1 MLCQRIRESMWR
13 VDPDD
18 ISLLFLNIHTSH
30 PIVYPVPATLS
41 LWHLDGSNMT
51 PNQLLIYGKSTSKSD
66 EITVDLLKH
75 EMD

>member
-13 VDPDD
+13 VNPDD

>member
-1 MLCQRIRESMWR
+1 MWR

-30 PIVYPVPATLS
+30 PIVYPLPDTLS

-51 PNQLLIYGKSTSKSD
+51 PDQLLIYGKSTSKSD
-66 EITVDLLKH
+66 EITVDLLNH
-75 EMD
+75 ATD